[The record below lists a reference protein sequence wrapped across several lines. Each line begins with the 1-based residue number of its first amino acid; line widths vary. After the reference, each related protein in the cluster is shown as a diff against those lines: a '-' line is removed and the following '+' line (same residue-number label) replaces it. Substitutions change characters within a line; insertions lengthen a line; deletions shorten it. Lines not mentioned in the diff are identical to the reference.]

1 MWRGRDDVARPVSY
15 AVRSATVRLET
26 LFFDKFDLRLYFAAI
41 KNYLLL
47 SQDDSIQGRMDSLEP
62 LLYGEGRVPLNN
74 ITGPLDAAL
83 CGSSTLNMETDGHCG
98 AAGSADHG
106 AKWG

>member
-15 AVRSATVRLET
+15 VVRSATVRLET
-26 LFFDKFDLRLYFAAI
+26 LFFDKFYLRLCCAAI

-74 ITGPLDAAL
+74 IRGRWTRHCAARRR
-83 CGSSTLNMETDGHCG
+83 
-98 AAGSADHG
+98 
-106 AKWG
+106 